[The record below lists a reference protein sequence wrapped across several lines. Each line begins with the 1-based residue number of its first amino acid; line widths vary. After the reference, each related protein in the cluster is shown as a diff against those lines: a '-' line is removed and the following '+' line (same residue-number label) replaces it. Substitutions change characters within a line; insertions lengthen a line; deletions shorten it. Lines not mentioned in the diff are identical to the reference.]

1 MEYRPR
7 DHEGEVRKVDATWKN
22 PAPAVTDADRYL
34 AEGKS
39 VMFLTTC
46 SYMLQY
52 LIRTLRETGTPF
64 HNPYRRRNG
73 AWNPLQKRRG
83 QTSTADRVLA
93 FLGIQEKGMW
103 SVEDLIH
110 WTEMT
115 KVKGVLQAKGRETV
129 RNLTNGADGEV
140 GWDGIPTVLT
150 EEAVEAGLQ
159 GDLDWFEANMTSTKK
174 NAAKFPLAIGP
185 EPGPGAVGPDSTGKY
200 RNGALGERS
209 GGGRCVPLP
218 RREAGPGWPSGTGIQ
233 PRGPRCTGSSTWR

>member
-1 MEYRPR
+1 M
-7 DHEGEVRKVDATWKN
+7 
-22 PAPAVTDADRYL
+22 TDADRYL

-46 SYMLQY
+46 SYMLQN

-140 GWDGIPTVLT
+140 GWDGILTVLT

-174 NAAKFPLAIGP
+174 SAAKFPLAIARNRGAEQLARTP
-185 EPGPGAVGPDSTGKY
+185 QANIGTVHSVKGAEADVVYLFPDVSRAGMAEWNGNSAQQGRGVPALLRGDDPGQGNPGAVRP
-200 RNGALGERS
+200 
-209 GGGRCVPLP
+209 GR
-218 RREAGPGWPSGTGIQ
+218 
-233 PRGPRCTGSSTWR
+233 